1 MADIIAQANSSNL
14 SGPEFPLSSSGRST
28 YFHYWSWRI
37 HESLK
42 NSKRWKNANK
52 NASITLDE
60 LSSLTK
66 IRRSD
71 LKYYFENK
79 GKGMIKQIE
88 FNNNDSEVC
97 EVGPEV
103 NKVFLA
109 EILGNSNNN
118 INRPKLLAEEGKL
131 DSYNDTY
138 D

>member
-1 MADIIAQANSSNL
+1 
-14 SGPEFPLSSSGRST
+14 
-28 YFHYWSWRI
+28 
-37 HESLK
+37 
-42 NSKRWKNANK
+42 
-52 NASITLDE
+52 
-60 LSSLTK
+60 
-66 IRRSD
+66 
-71 LKYYFENK
+71 
-79 GKGMIKQIE
+79 MIKQIE

-109 EILGNSNNN
+109 EILGNSNN